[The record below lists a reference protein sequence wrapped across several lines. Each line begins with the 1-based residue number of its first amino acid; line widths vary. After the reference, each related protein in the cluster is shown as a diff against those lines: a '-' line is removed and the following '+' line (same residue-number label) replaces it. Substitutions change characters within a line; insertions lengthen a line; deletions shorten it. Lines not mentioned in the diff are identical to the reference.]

1 MAKTFHLN
9 VVDSHQEIFSGKVS
23 QVVVPGV
30 MGGLCILAGHAQLIS
45 TIMPGELRYISV
57 ESTGSV
63 NEETSLFVSGG
74 ILEVQPMLT
83 TVLADTLIRSKDI
96 DAEAARESM
105 ERAQQRM
112 AGINPG
118 SVDLKTLQTEIAII
132 SGLLKMSRSKIKHK
146 GL

>member
-9 VVDSHQEIFSGKVS
+9 VVDSHQEIYSGKVS
-23 QVVVPGV
+23 RVIVPGV
-30 MGGLCILAGHAQLIS
+30 MGELCIMAGHAQLI
-45 TIMPGELRYISV
+45 TNIKPGELCYICG
-57 ESTGSV
+57 ESTNPN

-74 ILEVQPMLT
+74 ILEVQPTVT

-118 SVDLKTLQTEIAII
+118 SVDLKALQNEIAII
-132 SGLLKMSRSKIKHK
+132 SALLKMSRPNIKRK
-146 GL
+146 GM